1 MRFPAFDAINLKQS
15 IDTLL
20 VDNLRLEHIVPDENQ
35 PRKKFHEDLLQELA
49 SSIKQYGVIQPILVR
64 QIGIEKYQII
74 AGERRW
80 RASQL
85 AELEMI
91 PAIVKTDKIKDDVA
105 ISLIENIQRKELNP
119 VELAEAFYQL
129 NNIHGLSH
137 ESIGIMVG
145 KSRATIT
152 NFLRLLNLSTEIRN
166 LLIDGK
172 LEMGH
177 ARSLLTL
184 PLEQQSIFAY
194 KIIEKNLTVRDA
206 EKIVQVFKAPLK
218 KNKLYDTEISVW
230 VGKLSDIFSSKVT
243 ININEKGKGI
253 LAIHFSS
260 PEEID
265 RLIDKL
271 VTETKNMV
279 SCN

>member
-49 SSIKQYGVIQPILVR
+49 SSIKQYGVIQPIIVR

-74 AGERRW
+74 AGERRC

-85 AELEMI
+85 AGLEMI

-152 NFLRLLNLSTEIRN
+152 NLLRLLNLSTEIRN

-218 KNKLYDTEISVW
+218 KNKLYDNEISVW

-265 RLIDKL
+265 RLIEKL

-279 SCN
+279 SCK

>member
-1 MRFPAFDAINLKQS
+1 MARVGRQ
-15 IDTLL
+15 LL
-20 VDNLRLEHIVPDENQ
+20 I
-35 PRKKFHEDLLQELA
+35 
-49 SSIKQYGVIQPILVR
+49 Y
-64 QIGIEKYQII
+64 
-74 AGERRW
+74 
-80 RASQL
+80 
-85 AELEMI
+85 
-91 PAIVKTDKIKDDVA
+91 
-105 ISLIENIQRKELNP
+105 
-119 VELAEAFYQL
+119 
-129 NNIHGLSH
+129 
-137 ESIGIMVG
+137 
-145 KSRATIT
+145 
-152 NFLRLLNLSTEIRN
+152 LSTEIRN

-194 KIIEKNLTVRDA
+194 KIVEKNLTVRDA

-218 KNKLYDTEISVW
+218 KNKLYDNEISVW
-230 VGKLSDIFSSKVT
+230 IGKLSDIFSSKVT

-265 RLIDKL
+265 RLIEKL
-271 VTETKNMV
+271 VTENKNMV

>member
-1 MRFPAFDAINLKQS
+1 MKFPAFEPIDLKYMDGDFS
-15 IDTLL
+15 IVSLL
-20 VDNLRLEHIVPDENQ
+20 LTQVVPDSNQ
-35 PRKKFHEDLLQELA
+35 PRKKFHENLLQELS
-49 SSIKQYGVIQPILVR
+49 SSIKQYGVIQPIIVR

-85 AELEMI
+85 AGLEMI

-119 VELAEAFYQL
+119 VELAEAFFQL
-129 NNIHGLSH
+129 NNVHGLSH

-152 NFLRLLNLSTEIRN
+152 NLLRLLNLSTEIRN

-194 KIIEKNLTVRDA
+194 KIVEKNLTVRDA

-218 KNKLYDTEISVW
+218 KNKLYDNEISVW
-230 VGKLSDIFSSKVT
+230 IGKLSDIFSSKVT

-265 RLIDKL
+265 RLIEKL
-271 VTETKNMV
+271 VTENKNMV

>member
-1 MRFPAFDAINLKQS
+1 MKFPAFEPIDLKYMDGDFS
-15 IDTLL
+15 IVSLL
-20 VDNLRLEHIVPDENQ
+20 LTQVVPDSNQ
-35 PRKKFHEDLLQELA
+35 PRKKFHENLLQELS
-49 SSIKQYGVIQPILVR
+49 SSIKQYGVIQPIIVR
-64 QIGIEKYQII
+64 QIGIEKYQMI

-85 AELEMI
+85 AGLEMI

-119 VELAEAFYQL
+119 VELAEAFFQL
-129 NNIHGLSH
+129 NNVHGLSH

-152 NFLRLLNLSTEIRN
+152 NLLRLLNLSTEIRN

-194 KIIEKNLTVRDA
+194 KIVEKNLTVRDA

-218 KNKLYDTEISVW
+218 KNKLYDNEISVW
-230 VGKLSDIFSSKVT
+230 IGKLSDIFSSKVT

-265 RLIDKL
+265 RLIEKL
-271 VTETKNMV
+271 VTENKNMV

>member
-49 SSIKQYGVIQPILVR
+49 SSIKQYGVIQPIIVR

-74 AGERRW
+74 AGERRC

-85 AELEMI
+85 AGLEMI

-152 NFLRLLNLSTEIRN
+152 NLLRLLNLSTEIRN

-177 ARSLLTL
+177 ARPLLTL

-218 KNKLYDTEISVW
+218 KNKFYDNEISVW
-230 VGKLSDIFSSKVT
+230 VEKLSDIFSSKVT

-265 RLIDKL
+265 RLIEKL

-279 SCN
+279 SCK